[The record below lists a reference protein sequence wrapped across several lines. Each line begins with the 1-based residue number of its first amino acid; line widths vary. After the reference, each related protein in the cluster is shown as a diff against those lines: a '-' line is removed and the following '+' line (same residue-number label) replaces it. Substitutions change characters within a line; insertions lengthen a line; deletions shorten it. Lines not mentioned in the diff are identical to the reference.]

1 MSTDIEPANPIAID
15 AATLE
20 SVVVDGNLA
29 QLSEAQRL
37 AYYRAVCD
45 SVGLNPL
52 TKPFDYITLS
62 GRLTLYARKDA
73 TDQLRR
79 LHHVSLRIV
88 ARDWNSDAS
97 LYLVV
102 AQASTDDGR
111 SDESIGAVS
120 TAKLSGEALANA
132 IMKAETKAKRRVT
145 LAICGLGMLDETE
158 VETIRDAEITQGP
171 PLPPPSM
178 RSRMID
184 PKFRAQLVGRLQ
196 QLTDDQRTEYNQI
209 RKLLNVPSLNAD
221 LPVTAAEGAL
231 IDRLITEVVTRDR
244 TPTDVVD
251 DTPESRGL
259 DPGLD
264 RPKYDPADNDPGR
277 PF

>member
-1 MSTDIEPANPIAID
+1 MTDIEAAPIAID

-29 QLSEAQRL
+29 NLNSAQRL
-37 AYYRAVCD
+37 AYYQAVCE

-52 TKPFDYITLS
+52 TKPFDYIILS

-88 ARDWNSDAS
+88 DREWNEPAG

-102 AQASTDDGR
+102 AQATTADGR
-111 SDESIGAVS
+111 SDESVGAVS
-120 TAKLSGEALANA
+120 VTRLTGDSLANA

-158 VETIRDAEITQGP
+158 IETVREAEIVAAAPNPARLSRAEIEQMRQEAIHRGAKRARMSGSGSPAAAAAPAGGP
-171 PLPPPSM
+171 
-178 RSRMID
+178 D
-184 PKFRAQLVGRLQ
+184 PGTPDEVR
-196 QLTDDQRTEYNQI
+196 DDQ
-209 RKLLNVPSLNAD
+209 
-221 LPVTAAEGAL
+221 
-231 IDRLITEVVTRDR
+231 
-244 TPTDVVD
+244 
-251 DTPESRGL
+251 PEAYESE
-259 DPGLD
+259 PGSE
-264 RPKYDPADNDPGR
+264 RYDPDDNER